1 MTGTQPT
8 FKLESVYSA
17 AFEEFS
23 GLLPK
28 EARQELSIQLGSD
41 DNGSYLKFICPEKES
56 AAALR
61 VAIPH
66 DFMGYRTIVSYCSL
80 DV

>member
-1 MTGTQPT
+1 MTGTQTTP
-8 FKLESVYSA
+8 KLESVYSA

-23 GLLPK
+23 SLLPK
-28 EARQELSIQLGSD
+28 EVRQELSIQLGSD
-41 DNGSYLKFICPEKES
+41 GLGSFLNFSCPEKES

-66 DFMGYRTIVSYCSL
+66 SFMGYRTIVSYYSSG
-80 DV
+80 V